1 MDEQTTTQNTDT
13 PQSTNTTPEWKTIAP
28 SFQNETELARGFT
41 ETKSALSRAQ
51 QELAT
56 LKQQQAQP
64 KQEPQTNNVSWDW
77 DDPSKMFDPNQG
89 FTEDFSKYVGDKI
102 PKEVLSE
109 FGDTIKQARQIIAN
123 DRAQKWDKVSGVE
136 NTQKHVLDY
145 LQKTYQGKELQDR
158 VSDLENPRW
167 WEAALKNTLK
177 EMQDKDYSPDGNEP
191 SPLPDATSTAS
202 LGVASLDPN
211 SEECSRLM
219 SDDKYREDAAY
230 QANIHKRIAQ
240 WRKSQR

>member
-1 MDEQTTTQNTDT
+1 MDDQQTTTQNTDT
-13 PQSTNTTPEWKTIAP
+13 T
-28 SFQNETELARGFT
+28 QNT
-41 ETKSALSRAQ
+41 ETVSTPQPQAHNWEQRYKDTQTALQQAQ
-51 QELAT
+51 QELSV
-56 LKQQQAQP
+56 LKQAKASQP

-77 DDPSKMFDPNQG
+77 DDPSKIFDPNQG

-102 PKEVLSE
+102 PNEVLSE

-145 LQKTYQGKELQDR
+145 LQKNYQGKELQDR
-158 VSDLENPRW
+158 VADLENPRW
-167 WEAALKNTLK
+167 WEAALKNTLQ

-202 LGVASLDPN
+202 LGVAPLDPH

-230 QANIHKRIAQ
+230 QQNVYKRIAQ